1 MDTLIKNGDLFIDEN
16 GELVKI
22 TDEPEKLQRALF
34 ILSTEK
40 GSFSFDREL
49 GSKLYTLGT
58 YSEAQLDEAAA
69 EIVSDALI
77 SIEGMSVKKVKVKK
91 EGNDY
96 RLDISLF
103 IESLK
108 RLVRIKI

>member
-1 MDTLIKNGDLFIDEN
+1 MDTLIKDGDLFIDEN
-16 GELVKI
+16 GELKKI

-49 GSKLYTLGT
+49 GSKLYTLGS
-58 YSEAQLDEAAA
+58 YSEQELDDAAT
-69 EIVSDALI
+69 EIVSNALI
-77 SIEGMSVKKVKVKK
+77 GVEGISVKKVKAQKQ
-91 EGNDY
+91 GNDY
-96 RLDISLF
+96 HLDISLY

>member
-77 SIEGMSVKKVKVKK
+77 SIEGISVKKVKVKK

>member
-16 GELVKI
+16 GELKKI

-49 GSKLYTLGT
+49 GSKLYTLGS
-58 YSEAQLDEAAA
+58 YSEQELDDAAA

-77 SIEGMSVKKVKVKK
+77 SIEGISVKKVRVQK

>member
-16 GELVKI
+16 GELKKI

-49 GSKLYTLGT
+49 GSKLYTLGS
-58 YSEAQLDEAAA
+58 YSDEELNDAAA

-77 SIEGMSVKKVKVKK
+77 SLEGISVKKVEVKK

-108 RLVRIKI
+108 RLVKIKI

>member
-1 MDTLIKNGDLFIDEN
+1 MDTLIKDGDLFIDEN
-16 GELVKI
+16 GELEKI

-34 ILSTEK
+34 VLSTEK

-49 GSKLYTLGT
+49 GSKLYTLGS
-58 YSEAQLDEAAA
+58 YSEEELDDVAA

-77 SIEGMSVKKVKVKK
+77 HIEGISVKKVKVTK

-96 RLDISLF
+96 YLDISLF